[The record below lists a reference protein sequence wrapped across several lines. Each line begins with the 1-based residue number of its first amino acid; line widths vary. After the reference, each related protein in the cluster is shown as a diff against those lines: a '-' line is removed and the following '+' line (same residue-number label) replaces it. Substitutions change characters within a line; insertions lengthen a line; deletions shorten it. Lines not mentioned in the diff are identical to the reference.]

1 MACSIIADPLINGW
15 TGKESMRMHPDM
27 KRVPIFVQTVLTVII
42 FSFTMK
48 MRGPTTQAMT
58 AGGGMT
64 PCLSSTT
71 KSQRS
76 CLTM

>member
-15 TGKESMRMHPDM
+15 TGKESIRMHPDM

-58 AGGGMT
+58 AGGDMI
-64 PCLSSTT
+64 PCPSSTMR
-71 KSQRS
+71 SQRIY
-76 CLTM
+76 LTM